1 MYVCVCFCMYMSVFV
16 CAVEAI
22 LLDESDADPG
32 IIQELLQTWI
42 ATRSIVVRERIR
54 LRGRQAFAEEEMP
67 QTAAE
72 NLEEVIVYIPQ
83 AAERIRRRRLKTK
96 KRLGRGG
103 GGEDDMEEGEDAN
116 GEGGNVPMMLETMS
130 ELAAGT
136 TKENKKLTLGDEHNE
151 VILAGS
157 ARRIDVHVYRL
168 SSEPPTDEF
177 FDDDDAEG
185 DASSVEVTREWIL
198 PSRMLHGR
206 WDALIY
212 DDGVKRNLL
221 EYASTALFFT
231 QRGVDASL
239 VSWNRVVLLHGP
251 PGTGKTSLCQ
261 ALAHTL
267 AARLGHVYANGAQLV
282 EVNAHSLFSRW
293 FSESGKL
300 VAKLF
305 ARIHDMI
312 EDETT
317 LTFVLLDEVE
327 SLTAARGAAVAGAE
341 PSDAVRVVNALLTQI
356 DALRSRPNVMILT
369 TTNITNAVDTAFID
383 RADIKAYIGLPSE
396 HARYDILR
404 SCIDELCASGV
415 INTMHAGSICDYSDA
430 VTFASASSHDERLQQ
445 QQEAVSLS
453 NGAADADASATWRMS
468 RMLREVAA
476 VCEGSSGRF
485 LRKLPFLA
493 HASCATSL
501 ADSQSLDFEQ
511 LARAMWRTARKEAAM
526 RSFLAMRGATTTPSS
541 PSDAAATAARANVLS
556 SVFDDDDLDDDHD
569 FRPPF

>member
-1 MYVCVCFCMYMSVFV
+1 MCVCVIFSLY
-16 CAVEAI
+16 CAVEAV
-22 LLDESDADPG
+22 LNDESDADPAAM
-32 IIQELLQTWI
+32 QEVLQTWMASRNI
-42 ATRSIVVRERIR
+42 AVREKIR
-54 LRGRQAFAEEEMP
+54 LRGRQAFAAEKMP
-67 QTAAE
+67 QTAVE
-72 NLEEVIVYIPQ
+72 HIEEVIVYIPQ
-83 AAERIRRRRLKTK
+83 AEERVRR
-96 KRLGRGG
+96 RGG
-103 GGEDDMEEGEDAN
+103 GGDAMDEDAN
-116 GEGGNVPMMLETMS
+116 ARGGDGGGGTVPMMMETVRTTGSGMKESLEGEREEIIS
-130 ELAAGT
+130 
-136 TKENKKLTLGDEHNE
+136 
-151 VILAGS
+151 AGS

-168 SSEPPTDEF
+168 SSEPPTDEY
-177 FDDDDAEG
+177 FDDDDDDAGGGG

-212 DDGVKRNLL
+212 DDNVKRNLL
-221 EYASTALFFT
+221 EYASTALFFS

-261 ALAHTL
+261 ALANTL

-305 ARIHDMI
+305 ARIHEMV

-404 SCIDELCASGV
+404 SCVDELCASGV
-415 INTMHAGSICDYSDA
+415 IHSMHAGSMHDYSDV
-430 VTFASASSHDERLQQ
+430 VTYASTA
-445 QQEAVSLS
+445 SLS
-453 NGAADADASATWRMS
+453 NGTALSATWRMS
-468 RMLREVAA
+468 CMLREVAA
-476 VCEGSSGRF
+476 VCDGGSGRF

-501 ADSQSLDFEQ
+501 ANTQSLDFEQ

-526 RSFLAMRGATTTPSS
+526 RSFLATRGAPSS
-541 PSDAAATAARANVLS
+541 SSDVAALRACAHLS
-556 SVFDDDDLDDDHD
+556 SPGLYDDDDYLDDDED
-569 FRPPF
+569 DDIFGPPF